1 MQVSISTWNRFHFYD
16 LAQQLNR
23 LESLHS
29 LCSTLPRFKAEKDVI
44 FNKVDK
50 QKLQAYPY
58 FFLLQIL
65 LSKVFTDSWLN
76 EFAAIATTKT
86 FQNYVKYYLARNID
100 SIDAYIGIS
109 GSGYKGGQY
118 MVEQGKVYCFD
129 RGSTEI
135 THQLRLMKQLHC
147 ELSLPFRQVH
157 PFLIENET
165 NEAQVATA
173 ITVPSQFCK
182 KTFIEKGFSPD
193 KIHVIN
199 YGVNLNDF
207 YPGSQVKEKI
217 AKQLIFCGQFS
228 IRKGAHVLIDYFRMK
243 PYLSSHLKVV
253 GSVNPNLKKHFSSL
267 SIANID
273 FVGVVN
279 RLQVRKFMNDS
290 VALILPSFE
299 EGLALVIPQ
308 ALACGIPVIGS
319 VQSGATEYVRDG
331 YNGFILDEI
340 STRSIDMAVRK
351 LFALSPDEYDQM
363 SANCLASVRKLGGWD
378 DYGQKWY
385 ALLEKLLRAKS
396 MNHFIDT
403 EDA

>member
-1 MQVSISTWNRFHFYD
+1 MRVSISTWNRFHFYD

-23 LESLHS
+23 LDSLHS

-44 FNKVDK
+44 FNSVDK
-50 QKLQAYPY
+50 QKLRTYPY

-65 LSKVFTDSWLN
+65 LGKVFRDSWLN
-76 EFAAIATTKT
+76 EFAAVNTTKT
-86 FQNYVKYYLARNID
+86 FQNYIKNYLARNIE

-135 THQLRLMKQLHC
+135 THQLRLMERLHS
-147 ELSLPFRQVH
+147 EMSLPFRQVH

-182 KTFIEKGFSPD
+182 KTFIEKGFSAD

-199 YGVNLNDF
+199 YGVDLTSF
-207 YPGSQVKEKI
+207 YPDSLVKETI
-217 AKQLIFCGQFS
+217 SKQLIFCGQFS

-243 PYLSSHLKVV
+243 PYLSSRLKVV
-253 GSVNPNLKKHFSSL
+253 GSVNPNLKKLYSSL
-267 SIANID
+267 SIDNID

-279 RLQVRKFMNDS
+279 RLQVHRFMKDS
-290 VALILPSFE
+290 AALVLPSFE

-308 ALACGIPVIGS
+308 ALACGVPVIGS

-331 YNGFILDEI
+331 YNGFILDDI
-340 STRSIDMAVRK
+340 STQSIDLAVRN
-351 LFALSPDEYDQM
+351 LFALSPDEYEQM
-363 SANCLASVRKLGGWD
+363 SANCLASVKNLGGWD

-385 ALLEKLLRAKS
+385 TLLEKLFRDKS
-396 MNHFIDT
+396 MNNFIDK
-403 EDA
+403 